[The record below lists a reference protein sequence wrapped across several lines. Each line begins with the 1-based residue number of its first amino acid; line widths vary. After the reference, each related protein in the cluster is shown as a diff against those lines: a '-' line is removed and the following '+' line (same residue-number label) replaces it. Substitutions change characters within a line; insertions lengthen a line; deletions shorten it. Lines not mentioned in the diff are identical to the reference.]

1 MATSVDAV
9 PVTDDVS
16 FDSNPLSRLTNLSM
30 NPTGTMF
37 TLGCVVGI
45 AIAFFGIY
53 IIRKKF

>member
-1 MATSVDAV
+1 MAVEAIPVD
-9 PVTDDVS
+9 
-16 FDSNPLSRLTNLSM
+16 DSPMENNPLSRLTNLSM

-45 AIAFFGIY
+45 ALTFFGIY

>member
-1 MATSVDAV
+1 MAVEAV
-9 PVTDDVS
+9 PVTDDTQ
-16 FDSNPLSRLTNLSM
+16 FETNPLSRLTSLSM

>member
-1 MATSVDAV
+1 METAPVDAV
-9 PVTDDVS
+9 PVMDDVREN
-16 FDSNPLSRLTNLSM
+16 NPLSRLANLSM